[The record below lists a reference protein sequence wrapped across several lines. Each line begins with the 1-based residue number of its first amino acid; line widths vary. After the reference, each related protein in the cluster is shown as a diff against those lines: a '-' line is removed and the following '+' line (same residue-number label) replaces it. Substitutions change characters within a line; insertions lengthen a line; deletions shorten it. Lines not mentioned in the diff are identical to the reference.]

1 MMEFISLLRILAS
14 TYQKFETVSNK
25 HVKTTGL
32 TPAQFD
38 VIVTLGCYYP
48 MSCAELGN
56 RTLITKGT
64 LTGVLERMEEK
75 GFIQKEINS
84 TDRRSVNI
92 SLTVQGREL
101 FELHFPEH
109 TEYLNKF
116 FKKLTSQEIDEIKS
130 SLLILAK
137 VFEKD

>member
-1 MMEFISLLRILAS
+1 MEFISLLRVLAS
-14 TYQKFETVSNK
+14 TYQKFEKISNA

-38 VIVTLGCYYP
+38 VIVTLGNYYP

-75 GFIQKEINS
+75 GLIQKEINHA
-84 TDRRSVNI
+84 DKRSMNI
-92 SLTVQGREL
+92 SLTNQGRQL
-101 FELHFPEH
+101 FDFYFPEH
-109 TEYLNKF
+109 AEYLNEL
-116 FKKLTSQEIDEIKS
+116 FKKLTPKEIDEIKS
-130 SLLILAK
+130 SLLLLSK